1 MVGPLRPVWWGTEGR
16 EEAGMLVL
24 DRKVQE
30 GFWIDNRI
38 FVKVLSISRHRIKI
52 GVEAPRDVLV
62 VRDELRSRQDG
73 ERSNGRGLPLSQE
86 KSR

>member
-1 MVGPLRPVWWGTEGR
+1 
-16 EEAGMLVL
+16 MLVL

-52 GVEAPRDVLV
+52 GIEAPRDVTV
-62 VRDELRSRQDG
+62 VREELRSRPVG
-73 ERSNGRGLPLSQE
+73 IGLNGRGLLLAPG

>member
-1 MVGPLRPVWWGTEGR
+1 
-16 EEAGMLVL
+16 MLVL

-52 GVEAPRDVLV
+52 GIDAPRDVTV
-62 VRDELRSRQDG
+62 VREELRSRPVSIRLNDC
-73 ERSNGRGLPLSQE
+73 GLPLAPG

>member
-1 MVGPLRPVWWGTEGR
+1 
-16 EEAGMLVL
+16 MLVL

-38 FVKVLSISRHRIKI
+38 FIKVLSISRHRIKI
-52 GVEAPRDVLV
+52 GIEAPRDVTV
-62 VRDELRSRQDG
+62 VREELRSRPDG
-73 ERSNGRGLPLSQE
+73 ERSNGRGLPLAEE

>member
-1 MVGPLRPVWWGTEGR
+1 
-16 EEAGMLVL
+16 MLVL

-38 FVKVLSISRHRIKI
+38 FVKVLSSSSHRGKI
-52 GVEAPRDVLV
+52 GVEAPRDVSV
-62 VRDELRSRQDG
+62 VREELRPRPVG
-73 ERSNGRGLPLSQE
+73 IRLNGCGLPLAPG

>member
-1 MVGPLRPVWWGTEGR
+1 
-16 EEAGMLVL
+16 MLVL

-38 FVKVLSISRHRIKI
+38 FVKVLSISRHRIKLGI
-52 GVEAPRDVLV
+52 EAPRDVSV
-62 VRDELRSRQDG
+62 VREELRSRPNG
-73 ERSNGRGLPLSQE
+73 ERSNGRGLSLSEE

>member
-1 MVGPLRPVWWGTEGR
+1 
-16 EEAGMLVL
+16 MLVL

-52 GVEAPRDVLV
+52 GIEAPRDVTV
-62 VRDELRSRQDG
+62 VREELRSRPDG
-73 ERSNGRGLPLSQE
+73 KRSNGRGLSLSEE

>member
-1 MVGPLRPVWWGTEGR
+1 
-16 EEAGMLVL
+16 MLVL

-38 FVKVLSISRHRIKI
+38 FVKVLSISRHRIKLGI
-52 GVEAPRDVLV
+52 EAPRDVTV
-62 VRDELRSRQDG
+62 VREELRSRPDG
-73 ERSNGRGLPLSQE
+73 IRLNGRGLPLSPE